1 MSPTKKKTNCF
12 EHMQKRK
19 PIVGITQGDSNGIG
33 YEVIIKA
40 LSDPRLLE
48 FLTPVIYGS
57 SKLFG
62 FYRKTLAD
70 MEQPDINAI
79 NSASEAKPK
88 KINIL
93 NCLPDSVFAEPGKS
107 TPESAR
113 AAMESLSRAV
123 ADIKDGLLDA
133 IVTGPINKKAMNA
146 QGFGFPGHTEYLQQ
160 QFGAEDVAMVMT
172 SHRMR
177 LGVVTGHIPL
187 RDVAS
192 SITVDK
198 ILGKLRLL
206 DRSLREDFCVD
217 QPRIAVLSLNPHG
230 GDGGLLGA
238 EEQDIIIPALAAAT
252 AEGIMAFGPFSPD
265 GFFGLGHYAR
275 YDATLAMYHDQGLAP
290 FKALSFEDGVNYTA
304 GLPIVRTSPDHGTA
318 FEIAGKDM
326 ADPQSMRSAIFAAV
340 DIFNAREDFA
350 DLIEGRMEER
360 HLEGVEKRVRP
371 GRPQIA

>member
-275 YDATLAMYHDQGLAP
+275 SDATLAMYHDQGLAP

>member
-1 MSPTKKKTNCF
+1 
-12 EHMQKRK
+12 MQKRK

-93 NCLPDSVFAEPGKS
+93 NCVPDSVFAEPGKS

>member
-1 MSPTKKKTNCF
+1 
-12 EHMQKRK
+12 MQKRK

-350 DLIEGRMEER
+350 NLIEGRMEER

>member
-1 MSPTKKKTNCF
+1 
-12 EHMQKRK
+12 MQKRK

>member
-1 MSPTKKKTNCF
+1 
-12 EHMQKRK
+12 MQKRK

-93 NCLPDSVFAEPGKS
+93 NCVPDSVFAEPGKS
-107 TPESAR
+107 PPESAR